1 MITFIIGGIRSG
13 KSKFA
18 CQMAEEKGGK
28 NKGVVYIAT
37 CVPFDDETQ
46 ERVKK
51 HKDSRPKE
59 WLVIEEPRDLERVLL
74 TIHEGSIVLIECLT
88 FWVSNL
94 LLDGKG
100 YEDICQS
107 IAELVDVLKGISS
120 DVIIVSNEVGLG
132 GISPNKLARLFT
144 DIMGETNQLIGS
156 VADEVYAVIAGIPVR
171 IK

>member
-13 KSKFA
+13 KSKFG
-18 CQMAEEKGGK
+18 CQIAEGK
-28 NKGVVYIAT
+28 NKGVIYIAT
-37 CVPFDDETQ
+37 CVPLDDETM

-51 HKDSRPKE
+51 HRTSRPKE
-59 WLVIEEPRDLERVLL
+59 WLVIEESIDVEKVLL
-74 TIHEGSIVLIECLT
+74 SIHENSVILIECLT

-107 IAELVDVLKGISS
+107 VKRLVDVLKGMSN
-120 DVIIVSNEVGLG
+120 DIIVVSNEVGLG
-132 GISPNKLARLFT
+132 GISPNKLARVFT
-144 DIMGETNQLIGS
+144 DILGEANQLAS
-156 VADEVYAVIAGIPVR
+156 NAADEVYAVIAGIPVR